1 MQTINDIEKMH
12 GWTLQLKTAPDVEP
26 VSLAEMKNHL
36 RVDSDITIDDTLI
49 GSLIIAAREYV
60 ESFTARA
67 VITQT
72 WLMHL
77 EAFPAKDYIVLP
89 FGCLQSVTSI
99 KTKDKDGVE
108 TTLTAATQ
116 YLVDNSDE
124 TAGRVTLP
132 YAVSWPSLNPY
143 PVNPIT
149 IEFICGYDP
158 DGLSAQPVPESIKA
172 AIKLLV
178 GDLYENR
185 ESQVIGMGTISII
198 ENKTAVNLLT
208 PYRIWSF
215 Y

>member
-1 MQTINDIEKMH
+1 MYSDIKKLQ
-12 GWTLQLKTAPDVEP
+12 GWTLQLKTAPEEEP

-49 GSLIIAAREYV
+49 SSLITAAREYV
-60 ESFTARA
+60 ESLTARA
-67 VITQT
+67 VITQE

-77 EAFPAKDYIVLP
+77 NQFPAQDYIVLP

-116 YLVDNSDE
+116 YLVDTSDD
-124 TAGRVTLP
+124 TAGRVVLP
-132 YAVSWPSLNPY
+132 YSVSWPSLISVYPY
-143 PVNPIT
+143 NPIT
-149 IEFICGYDP
+149 IDFTCGYDP
-158 DGLSAQPVPESIKA
+158 DGDLAQPVPESIKA

-178 GDLYENR
+178 GDMYENR

-208 PYRIWSF
+208 PYRIWS
-215 Y
+215 YY